1 MPGVLEIIKRRW
13 PEVLLIVVFQ
23 AGALVLMVQFED
35 LSANPDD
42 SIPQM
47 SPVTGLFLSTVIM
60 IFALLCQM
68 LILGFVATAYY
79 EGSTPQQPARLV
91 KVGRYFF
98 WRMVRFQL
106 LFGLVCMI
114 LSAMI
119 FSVFG
124 GIFFGG
130 IPIEDYPEW
139 FKHLCF
145 LMTMAALAKP
155 MLIMPAEMIV
165 ADCMVLK
172 SVSSFWQYE
181 LRRAKTLLKLFAGGL
196 VVLFLLSL
204 PVDTAGEEGF
214 GHYAALAVSA
224 VVAGFLTIVINLEAV
239 LFVGRET
246 KAVEKVETT
255 ERSDEFEDVK
265 PE

>member
-23 AGALVLMVQFED
+23 AGALVLMAQFED

-42 SIPQM
+42 SIPQV
-47 SPVTGLFLSTVIM
+47 SPVTGLFLSTAIM
-60 IFALLCQM
+60 TLALLCLM
-68 LILGFVATAYY
+68 LILGFTATAYY
-79 EGSTPQQPARLV
+79 EGSVPQQPARLV
-91 KVGRYFF
+91 KVGKYFF

-106 LFGLVCMI
+106 LFGLACLI

-139 FKHLCF
+139 FERLCF
-145 LMTMAALAKP
+145 FLTMVILAKP
-155 MLIMPAEMIV
+155 MLIIPAEMIV
-165 ADCMVLK
+165 TDCMVLE

-181 LRRAKTLLKLFAGGL
+181 LQRAKTLLKLFAGGL

-204 PVDTAGEEGF
+204 PVDAAEEDGF
-214 GHYAALAVSA
+214 GYYAALAACA
-224 VVAGFLTIVINLEAV
+224 VVAGFFTIVINLEAV

-246 KAVEKVETT
+246 KAAEKVETT